1 MKKSTYTRTAL
12 ASLLTLCSFSGG
24 FAADLPSEG
33 MREIKKQ
40 ESTKTSGKPE
50 FTNKKLKEKMDRI
63 CNAVPRKKAE
73 DAKQVAEQKKKDE
86 MKLAAEKKK
95 KEEEMRLAN
104 EKIKNDKAKDSKA
117 NAKNGK
123 DLKNDPKTEKTVNA
137 KDSKAKDSKI
147 ETKNIKPVTNK
158 NIEDKSKA
166 KAIEVRKSGATDL
179 SLETKSGL
187 RITFGGVVDAH
198 GHVKASPDEPGYRRY
213 NFMAG
218 GDKKYTNYYDVDSD
232 KIKGSN
238 PIFPQGIGNVSD
250 YSNNSGAVADAILH
264 LRAENKNEDL
274 GLLYGADV
282 QFHVP
287 VTEGKGASQGVGA
300 ARGRGAHIFVNSEYG
315 DVKLGYQFGPEALMR
330 LDATRIAVGGGADSD
345 WYRKVNLEGSSGSF
359 PFYVTPRLWTESF
372 SSESEKL
379 SFRMAGKYNKG
390 VMTTLPFRLAYYS
403 PNYMGARFGVSYAPR
418 YDSSLFSVDEGSSA
432 INFDSGADN
441 ITDKFIKAGNF
452 SYTEAKKS
460 NLADDI
466 KAVVDP
472 AITTAGGATG
482 REKTAAITAAADAL
496 FANITQLAKADAAS
510 AVGND
515 IKAMTSGLTID
526 PEEAQK
532 IADLAIKAA
541 TNKYANKAAFEAA
554 LTAKM
559 GSYATS
565 NDTITTGGLDAAQA
579 AVNAK
584 IKEAADALILDLES
598 SVGAIDA
605 AKKDAIKKKVNDVYG
620 NAILLDAIKNGPHG
634 SSSIRHIGPDYE
646 HIFSAGVH
654 YEYDFDEYKLKV
666 KAAAVGEW
674 GKPKKSDENKHIYDE
689 YILYEDL
696 LGANL
701 GVRADY
707 KIDDKQSARFA
718 ASFAYLGKSGQPKG
732 ITKLNASSTGYD
744 SVSPSV
750 TSPDGLR
757 AQGIQDQFVGTP
769 TDKKDT
775 MSWTAGAG
783 YQYENIYTSLTY
795 FGSKMNDGD
804 KLHHIALG
812 VQYDLSPAC
821 SKSKF
826 IPYATLQYFMTEE
839 KGGIALKGGAAVPPN
854 KGAILLTGVKFSF

>member
-123 DLKNDPKTEKTVNA
+123 DLKNDPKTEKAVNA

-198 GHVKASPDEPGYRRY
+198 GHVKAGPDEPGYRRY
-213 NFMAG
+213 NLMAG
-218 GDKKYTNYYDVDSD
+218 GPKKYTNYYDVDSD
-232 KIKGSN
+232 KIKGAN
-238 PIFPQGIGNVSD
+238 PIFPQGIGNVGD
-250 YSNNSGAVADAILH
+250 YSNNGGTVADAILH

-300 ARGRGAHIFVNSEYG
+300 ARSRGAHIFVNSEYG
-315 DVKLGYQFGPEALMR
+315 DVKLGYQFGPESLMR
-330 LDATRIAVGGGADSD
+330 LDATRIATVDGGADSD

-390 VMTTLPFRLAYYS
+390 VMTTLPFRVAYYS
-403 PNYMGARFGVSYAPR
+403 PNYMGARFGISYAPR
-418 YDSSLFSVDEGSSA
+418 YDSSLFSVSDNIAASGSSSGNPYADEIESITKAYVENGKLTLSPIAVGGKTYSTIDAGTIEA
-432 INFDSGADN
+432 IVTAAQARGADN
-441 ITDKFIKAGNF
+441 SPLDAFGDATALTATEKENVIKEVFAVVNSKIANPNFANAKPVTEILAKYKDVTVTDVDA
-452 SYTEAKKS
+452 A
-460 NLADDI
+460 A
-466 KAVVDP
+466 KAVKP
-472 AITTAGGATG
+472 ANEGAFVIAIKGSDNFFTGNTGSTNAAATKIATAVNALLAPKDKATVKAAVETAFEKPAFTAIMKDLAGGAVS
-482 REKTAAITAAADAL
+482 
-496 FANITQLAKADAAS
+496 Q
-510 AVGND
+510 
-515 IKAMTSGLTID
+515 
-526 PEEAQK
+526 
-532 IADLAIKAA
+532 
-541 TNKYANKAAFEAA
+541 
-554 LTAKM
+554 
-559 GSYATS
+559 
-565 NDTITTGGLDAAQA
+565 
-579 AVNAK
+579 
-584 IKEAADALILDLES
+584 
-598 SVGAIDA
+598 
-605 AKKDAIKKKVNDVYG
+605 
-620 NAILLDAIKNGPHG
+620 H
-634 SSSIRHIGPDYE
+634 RHVGPDYE

-674 GKPKKSDENKHIYDE
+674 GQPKQPDENKHIYDE
-689 YILYEDL
+689 YIEYEKL

-707 KIDDKQSARFA
+707 KIDDKQSAKFA

-732 ITKLNASSTGYD
+732 IKKLDASGTKYEPVSSSGI
-744 SVSPSV
+744 
-750 TSPDGLR
+750 SPDNLR
-757 AQGIQDQFVGTP
+757 AKGIQDQFVG
-769 TDKKDT
+769 DKKDT
-775 MSWTAGAG
+775 MHWTVGAG
-783 YQYENIYTSLTY
+783 YQRENIYTSLTY

-839 KGGIALKGGAAVPPN
+839 TGGIKLGGAAVPPN